1 MIIIIITL
9 KISFRFY
16 SFTKCGMMLLYTRC
30 TIFYFFR
37 LEAANFLHKV
47 HFLGAYF
54 DIWMRYLL
62 CMSLVVFKGCNQIY
76 YKIIGWYINVL
87 NVHKLVILKRY
98 LRKLFLL
105 FSSSLEPIT
114 IIICFIWPIKF
125 VCEFTEF
132 FRVVSC
138 IFSSLLLCWSEER
151 NFFVMPTSIQ

>member
-1 MIIIIITL
+1 MYY
-9 KISFRFY
+9 F
-16 SFTKCGMMLLYTRC
+16 LLFSIRSSK
-30 TIFYFFR
+30 R
-37 LEAANFLHKV
+37 VLHKV

-76 YKIIGWYINVL
+76 FKIIGCYINVL
-87 NVHKLVILKRY
+87 NFHELVILNRY

-105 FSSSLEPIT
+105 FSSSHEPIT

-132 FRVVSC
+132 FVVSC

-151 NFFVMPTSIQ
+151 NFFVMPTNIQ